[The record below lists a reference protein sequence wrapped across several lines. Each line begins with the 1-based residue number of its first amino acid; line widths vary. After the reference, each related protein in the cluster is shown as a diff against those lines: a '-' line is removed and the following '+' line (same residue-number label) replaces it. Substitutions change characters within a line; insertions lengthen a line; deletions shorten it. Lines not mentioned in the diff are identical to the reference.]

1 MDYST
6 FWGMLLIAI
15 GGISF
20 VYGLYA
26 TNGIFKTAIN
36 RLLMIMCC
44 ALLVWSLGLAITA
57 AANNKEI
64 CMIGYLVAPF
74 GWGPMSG
81 LLLHFTL
88 LLTEQEKLLKKWWIY
103 PALYL
108 PGLVMIYAFTI
119 LPAMGLYPDDF
130 IHTLYGWVPVV
141 NYDVW
146 DYLFYAYY
154 ISFTITNLILLLSTR
169 ITSPDKSKRTQVT
182 WLAICYIIAYTLGT
196 LSDVVFGYLDITI
209 PRLSTIF
216 SLIPIGAIAYSVMKY
231 GPLSRKPATQSAAFR
246 TDHAHSNVYR
256 VMSFGFAIGSI
267 LNIISQKL
275 LYQETGLPDIDKF
288 SVFLIFVA
296 IIILLIN
303 ELRINSLLKEMS
315 MAIVYSI
322 IIPYMTLRFVQYGS
336 ITIWAFVFLLF
347 ILCLIYN
354 RRILLITITMSS
366 LMTQV
371 LVWAISPRVLVEVNV
386 ADYSVRLGLIGLSAI
401 LTVFVNSIYVAK
413 LKENFTYDEKQTL
426 LAEISRDFISA
437 EEWNKDEILHNLL
450 EKCSIFIK
458 SERAYIIVFEQD
470 KGKLHY
476 SCEWLADGTRSFLKD
491 FENLSSDIHRK
502 LFEQFESEGV
512 MKLPDANL
520 LPPIAGKFKKL
531 LAEQNIR
538 GMVNLPVRE
547 KGKII
552 GIMGFNSS
560 RPLREWN
567 LDSSDFMEIVAN
579 VVSDMLLKI
588 KVENRNKFLAYHDQL
603 TRLPNRISFKEHL
616 DEVIKQASITRKT
629 LAVVFLDIDS
639 FKAINDTMG
648 HDLGDTVLYE
658 VAQTISDSIRYCDA
672 VSRFGGDEFVII
684 LNEISGQDD
693 VEKIMDGLM
702 TAISK
707 PLNIRGQE
715 FYVTISVGCA
725 LYPEDGEDS
734 ETLIKNADTAMHHAK
749 GLGKN
754 QYLMCTQ
761 AIKDQVEEQLVLTNH
776 LHRALERE
784 QLVVYYQPLV
794 DMTTKSIV
802 GFEALLRWSLPER
815 GIISPGLFIPIAE
828 QTRLINPIGEWVLE
842 TACRQN
848 KLWQEKGF
856 SGLRMAVNVSVVQLG
871 NPNFVQQVEAILKKT
886 GLAPKDLELEITE
899 SAASNNVDNI
909 VSILA
914 SLKALGLTLSI
925 DDFGTEYSSL
935 SRLKVLPID
944 RIKMDM
950 QFVHGIEG
958 SEKDQAIVKV
968 IINLAKSMKVKVIA
982 EGVETKI
989 QLDFL
994 SQLLCDE
1001 VQGYYY
1007 YRPMPAEEIEEILV
1021 SKSLVDS
1028 E

>member
-20 VYGLYA
+20 VCGFYA
-26 TNGIFKTAIN
+26 TNGVFKTTIN

-57 AANNKEI
+57 AADNKGI
-64 CMIGYLVAPF
+64 SMIGYLVAPI

-81 LLLHFTL
+81 MLLHFTL
-88 LLTEQEKLLKKWWIY
+88 LLTEQNKLLKKWWIY
-103 PALYL
+103 PVLYV

-119 LPAMGLYPDDF
+119 LPAMGLYADDF
-130 IHTLYGWVPVV
+130 IHTLYGWVPAV
-141 NYDVW
+141 NYDLW
-146 DYLFYAYY
+146 DYTFYVYY
-154 ISFTITNLILLLSTR
+154 IAFTIINLILLLSTR
-169 ITSPDKSKRTQVT
+169 TTSQDKNIRTQVT

-196 LSDVVFGYLDITI
+196 LSDVVFGYLNFTI
-209 PRLSTIF
+209 PRHSTVF
-216 SLIPIGAIAYSVMKY
+216 ALLPIGAIAYFVKKY
-231 GPLSRKPATQSAAFR
+231 GPLGPVPITQSEGFR
-246 TDHAHSNVYR
+246 TEKAHSNVYR

-275 LYQETGLPDIDKF
+275 LYQETGLPNINLF
-288 SVFLIFVA
+288 SMFLIVIA
-296 IIILLIN
+296 VITLIIS
-303 ELRINSLLKEMS
+303 ELRINGLLKEMLI
-315 MAIVYSI
+315 AIVYSL
-322 IIPYMTLRFVQYGS
+322 IIPYITLRFVQYGS

-354 RRILLITITMSS
+354 RRILLITITMSA
-366 LMTQV
+366 LMTQI
-371 LVWAISPRVLVEVNV
+371 LVWAISPSVQVEVNV
-386 ADYSVRLGLIGLSAI
+386 ADYIVRLGLIGLSAI
-401 LTVFVNSIYVAK
+401 LSVFVNSVYVAK
-413 LKENFTYDEKQTL
+413 LKENYSYDEKQTL

-450 EKCSIFIK
+450 EKCGKFIK
-458 SERAYIIVFEQD
+458 SDRAYIIVFKQD
-470 KGKLHY
+470 KGDLHY
-476 SCEWLADGTRSFLKD
+476 SCEWLADGTQSFLKD
-491 FENLSSDIHRK
+491 FGVLSSDIHQK
-502 LFEQFESEGV
+502 FLDQFETEGV

-520 LPPIAGKFKKL
+520 LPPLAGKFKRM

-538 GMVNLPVRE
+538 GMVNLPVKE
-547 KGKII
+547 KGEII

-567 LDSSDFMEIVAN
+567 FDSTHFMEIVAN

-588 KVENRNKFLAYHDQL
+588 KTENRNKFLAYHDQL
-603 TRLPNRISFKEHL
+603 TQLPNRTLFKEHM
-616 DEVIKQASITRKT
+616 DETIKQASRTGKT

-648 HDLGDTVLYE
+648 HEIGDAVLYE
-658 VAQTISDSIRYCDA
+658 VAQILSDNIRYCDA

-684 LNEISGQDD
+684 LNEISTKD
-693 VEKIMDGLM
+693 EASKIMDELIS
-702 TAISK
+702 AICM
-707 PLNIRGQE
+707 PLNLRGQE
-715 FYVTISVGCA
+715 FHVTFSAGCA

-734 ETLIKNADTAMHHAK
+734 DALLKNADTAMYYAK
-749 GLGKN
+749 RLGKN
-754 QYLMCTQ
+754 QYLMCNQ
-761 AIKDQVEEQLVLTNH
+761 AMKDQVAEQLMLTNH

-784 QLVVYYQPLV
+784 ELVVYYQPQV
-794 DMTTKSIV
+794 DIATKSIV
-802 GFEALLRWSLPER
+802 GFEALLRWSIPER

-848 KLWQEKGF
+848 KLWQERGF

-871 NPNFVQQVEAILKKT
+871 NPNLVQQVEGILKKT
-886 GLAPKDLELEITE
+886 GLPPKDLELEITE
-899 SAASNNVDNI
+899 SAASNDVDNI
-909 VSILA
+909 VSVLA

-958 SEKDQAIVKV
+958 SEKDQAIAKV
-968 IINLAKSMKVKVIA
+968 IINLAKSMNLQVIA
-982 EGVETKI
+982 EGVETKT

-994 SQLLCDE
+994 SQRSCD
-1001 VQGYYY
+1001 VAQGYYY
-1007 YRPMPAEEIEEILV
+1007 YKPMPAEEIEKILD
-1021 SKSLVDS
+1021 SLI
-1028 E
+1028 

>member
-20 VYGLYA
+20 VCGLYA
-26 TNGIFKTAIN
+26 TNGIFKKAIN

-57 AANNKEI
+57 AADNKGI
-64 CMIGYLVAPF
+64 SMIGYLVAPI

-81 LLLHFTL
+81 MLLHFTL

-119 LPAMGLYPDDF
+119 LPAMGLYTDDF
-130 IHTLYGWVPVV
+130 IHTQYGWVPAV
-141 NYDVW
+141 NYDLW
-146 DYLFYAYY
+146 DYFFYAYY
-154 ISFTITNLILLLSTR
+154 IGFTIINIILLLLAR
-169 ITSPDKSKRTQVT
+169 ITSQDKNIRTQAT
-182 WLAICYIIAYTLGT
+182 WLAICYIIAYALGT
-196 LSDVVFGYLDITI
+196 LSDVVFGYINITV
-209 PRLSTIF
+209 PRLSSVF
-216 SLIPIGAIAYSVMKY
+216 SLLPIGAIAYIVKKY
-231 GPLSRKPATQSAAFR
+231 GLLGPVTITQSEGLH
-246 TDHAHSNVYR
+246 TDQAHSNVYR
-256 VMSFGFAIGSI
+256 VMSFGFAIGSM

-275 LYQETGLPDIDKF
+275 VYQETGLPDIDKF
-288 SVFLIFVA
+288 SMVLIFIAVM
-296 IIILLIN
+296 ILLIN
-303 ELRINSLLKEMS
+303 ELRINGFLKEMLIA
-315 MAIVYSI
+315 MVYSM
-322 IIPYMTLRFVQYGS
+322 IIPYMTLRFVKYGS

-354 RRILLITITMSS
+354 RRILLITITMSA

-401 LTVFVNSIYVAK
+401 LSVYVNSIYVAK
-413 LKENFTYDEKQTL
+413 LKENYSYDEKQTL

-450 EKCSIFIK
+450 EKCGKFIQ
-458 SERAYIIVFEQD
+458 SDRAYIIVFEQD
-470 KGKLHY
+470 KGNLHY
-476 SCEWLADGTRSFLKD
+476 SCEWLAGGTRSFLKD
-491 FENLSSDIHRK
+491 FGMLSSDIHLK
-502 LFEQFESEGV
+502 LLDQFESEGI
-512 MKLPDANL
+512 MKLPDAKL
-520 LPPIAGKFKKL
+520 LPPLAGKFKRM

-538 GMVNLPVRE
+538 GMVNLPVKE
-547 KGKII
+547 KGEII
-552 GIMGFNSS
+552 GIMGFNSA
-560 RPLREWN
+560 RPLREWH
-567 LDSSDFMEIVAN
+567 LDSTDFMEIVAN

-588 KVENRNKFLAYHDQL
+588 KTENRNKFLAYHDQL
-603 TRLPNRISFKEHL
+603 TLLPNRRLFKEHI
-616 DEVIKQASITRKT
+616 DETIKQASRTGKT

-648 HDLGDTVLYE
+648 HDLGDAVLYE
-658 VAQTISDSIRYCDA
+658 VAQILSDNIRYYDA
-672 VSRFGGDEFVII
+672 VSRFGGDEFAII
-684 LNEISGQDD
+684 LNEISAKD
-693 VEKIMDGLM
+693 EASKIIDELM
-702 TAISK
+702 SAICM

-715 FYVTISVGCA
+715 FYVTFSAGCA

-734 ETLIKNADTAMHHAK
+734 DTLLKNADTAMYNAK
-749 GLGKN
+749 RLGKN
-754 QYLMCTQ
+754 QYLMCNQ
-761 AIKDQVEEQLVLTNH
+761 AMKDQVAEQLMLTNH

-784 QLVVYYQPLV
+784 QLVIYYQPQV
-794 DMTTKSIV
+794 DIATKSIV

-828 QTRLINPIGEWVLE
+828 QTRLITPIGEWVLE

-871 NPNFVQQVEAILKKT
+871 NPDFVQQVEGILKKT
-886 GLAPKDLELEITE
+886 GLSPKDLELEITE

-958 SEKDQAIVKV
+958 CEKDQAIAKV
-968 IINLAKSMKVKVIA
+968 IINLAKSMNLQVIA
-982 EGVETKI
+982 EGVETKT

-994 SQLLCDE
+994 SQRSCD
-1001 VQGYYY
+1001 VAQGYYY
-1007 YRPMPAEEIEEILV
+1007 YKPMPAEEIEKILV
-1021 SKSLVDS
+1021 SKRQGEV
-1028 E
+1028 